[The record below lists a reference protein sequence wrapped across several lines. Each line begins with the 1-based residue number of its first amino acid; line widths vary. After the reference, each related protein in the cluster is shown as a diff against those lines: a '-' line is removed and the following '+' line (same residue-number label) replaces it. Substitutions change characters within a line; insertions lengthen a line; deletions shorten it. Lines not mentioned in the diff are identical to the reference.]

1 MDQSSSIFV
10 NLGSNFLCHFHC
22 IVLSNVSDSR
32 DFSAEETEVPKEIKL
47 MDSSSQGNFY
57 IYINIEYGLTAQ
69 ENTASLSFLELPN
82 GAQDKINYSSHQSK
96 KKKISSYP
104 LQTVFKQSSEN
115 TDTLYSLISK
125 TAYAWVGTKP
135 HFSPSSSD
143 ITPVAVVIRT
153 SPL

>member
-96 KKKISSYP
+96 KKKSAAIHCRQFSNSHLKTLIPYIPLYPRLHMHGLELNPIFLLP
-104 LQTVFKQSSEN
+104 LQT
-115 TDTLYSLISK
+115 
-125 TAYAWVGTKP
+125 
-135 HFSPSSSD
+135 
-143 ITPVAVVIRT
+143 
-153 SPL
+153 SPLLLL